1 MSGKSPL
8 TNSVVGG
15 PSPQR
20 RDALPQAGAVS
31 PGTHVPLPLDQNGRV
46 IRFFDVHAIGR
57 EIIIVI

>member
-46 IRFFDVHAIGR
+46 
-57 EIIIVI
+57 